1 MKIKLENKE
10 LLTINKA
17 LIFSDMTK
25 YEQDKILRYIIN
37 LQKEVEVLK
46 KENEDLRKTIVKV
59 IKWKGEYEKD

>member
-25 YEQDKILRYIIN
+25 YERDKILDYIMH
-37 LQKEVEVLK
+37 LQKEVEFLK
-46 KENEDLRKTIVKV
+46 KENDELKKKIVECFK
-59 IKWKGEYEKD
+59 

>member
-10 LLTINKA
+10 LLVINKA

-25 YEQDKILRYIIN
+25 YEQDKILKYIIN
-37 LQKEVEVLK
+37 LQKEIEVLK

-59 IKWKGEYEKD
+59 IK